1 MRKDLEV
8 NKSKRIGKINISN
21 EGYEMKIIK
30 YDNCDN
36 IWIEFQDEYK
46 ARVYTSY
53 KAFKKGEVKN
63 PFHKTIC
70 DVGYVGI
77 GKYKTRENRKNTKA
91 YTTWTNMIKR
101 CYDPYEI
108 NRHLTYIDS
117 YVCDEWLCF
126 QNFAKWFY
134 KNYYEIPNERMC
146 VDKDILIKG
155 NKIYSPETC
164 LIVPN
169 RINVLFIKCDKSRG
183 KYPIGVCFYKN
194 KFMCQC
200 RIYENNKQK
209 QKYLGLYNTLEEAF
223 CAYKKFKESYIKQV
237 ADEYKDL
244 IPQRLYDAM
253 YKYEVEI
260 ND

>member
-91 YTTWTNMIKR
+91 YTIWTNMIKR

-134 KNYYEIPNERMC
+134 KNYYEIPNEGRC
-146 VDKDILIKG
+146 VD
-155 NKIYSPETC
+155 
-164 LIVPN
+164 
-169 RINVLFIKCDKSRG
+169 
-183 KYPIGVCFYKN
+183 
-194 KFMCQC
+194 
-200 RIYENNKQK
+200 
-209 QKYLGLYNTLEEAF
+209 
-223 CAYKKFKESYIKQV
+223 
-237 ADEYKDL
+237 
-244 IPQRLYDAM
+244 
-253 YKYEVEI
+253 
-260 ND
+260 

>member
-30 YDNCDN
+30 YDNSDN

-46 ARVYTSY
+46 ARVHTSY

-70 DVGYVGI
+70 DIGYVGI
-77 GKYKTRENRKNTKA
+77 GKYKTRENRKNTEV

-126 QNFAKWFY
+126 QNFAEWFY
-134 KNYYEIPNERMC
+134 NNYYEIPNERMC
-146 VDKDILIKG
+146 IDKDILIKG

-209 QKYLGLYNTLEEAF
+209 QKYLGLYNTPKEAF
-223 CAYKKFKESYIKQV
+223 LAYKTFKELYIKQV